1 MVFTKKS
8 IRTAD
13 SIQESFKFPRLSVNI
28 SAEIVSLHTTPDMD
42 METFFVEILNKFFTN
57 VENTQIFMNSI
68 IFSKNIP

>member
-28 SAEIVSLHTTPDMD
+28 SAEIVSLHTTLDTD

-68 IFSKNIP
+68 FFSKNIP